1 MPRTAPLRPC
11 ALALALL
18 LAPLAPAH
26 AQAEGEQMQL
36 CINSCLYH
44 FGPASNPRYH
54 ACVAEQ
60 CEQAAPS
67 RQPAQPPSQGAG
79 WRNGTAD
86 GGRTH
91 YARVQSGRL
100 ALSYMCQ
107 RGSEG
112 LVAVEG
118 MAGSPGSLV
127 LRIDGRRMAQPFAA
141 SGGMRATQAARGSAM
156 LAGLLGGSGVELADD
171 RGRGSLPLAGSGRA
185 IRAAMAACGLRP

>member
-18 LAPLAPAH
+18 LPPGPAS
-26 AQAEGEQMQL
+26 AQAGGEQMQL
-36 CINSCLYH
+36 CVNQCLYH

-60 CEQAAPS
+60 CEGAAPG
-67 RQPAQPPSQGAG
+67 RKPAQPPRQGAG
-79 WRNGTAD
+79 WSNAAAD

-100 ALSYMCQ
+100 VLSYMCQ
-107 RGSEG
+107 RGREG

-127 LRIDGRRMAQPFAA
+127 LRIGGRRVAQPFAA
-141 SGGMRATQAARGSAM
+141 SGGMRAAQAARGSAL
-156 LAGLLGGSGVELADD
+156 LAGLLGGSGGELADD